1 MLRNGVPVS
10 SLSSLLIFADCGE
23 RLLRRLSQL
32 GTEVHAKER
41 QVLAK
46 EGEPG
51 REFYVIASGSAEV
64 LVGERSV
71 TTLERGDFFG
81 EMALIDGKPRSASV
95 IAKGPMTLYVF
106 DPREFFTMLTDF
118 PPVSRQILKGLASRL
133 RRADDYQVEEVASH
147 LKVLDGGA

>member
-1 MLRNGVPVS
+1 VLRNGVPVS

-23 RLLRRLSQL
+23 RLLRRLSHL

-64 LVGERSV
+64 VVGERSV

-118 PPVSRQILKGLASRL
+118 PPVSRQILKGLASRI
-133 RRADDYQVEEVASH
+133 RHTQDHEAEEATSH
-147 LKVLDGGA
+147 LKVLNGGA